1 MDESAAVEGM
11 QLTGKSISKKREG
24 RSRYVKRDG
33 RIRKRVLI
41 VAEGFDVSVPEGCT
55 RRNHVFH
62 LESKL
67 KDHFSSCGKIKSVC
81 IPHPYYSSTIK
92 RHAYIEILGEG
103 AKEKALELN
112 GIEMDG
118 HKLVVTAP
126 LLPLKRKALKSAKR
140 DRSSRSELIFVRG
153 YDTSLPRKIIKRAL
167 GKHFSSCGE
176 VLEVD
181 VVPNQTYPKA
191 RNHAYVDIYGE
202 DAKEKALQLSGSDMG
217 GFKLVVEKLGPKPRQ
232 PGDEPID
239 DPIDIFGSP
248 TYSEFMAVRNKRK
261 EEREANKRKE
271 EERNSNKRKENP
283 NPHSNKRKENPNSHS
298 NEKKK
303 KRKTSK

>member
-1 MDESAAVEGM
+1 MDETAAVEGM
-11 QLTGKSISKKREG
+11 QLNGADESDRLG
-24 RSRYVKRDG
+24 RS
-33 RIRKRVLI
+33 RKRVLV
-41 VAEGFDVSVPEGCT
+41 VAKGFDVSVPEGCT
-55 RRNHVFH
+55 LRERVLR
-62 LESKL
+62 LESML
-67 KDHFSSCGKIKSVC
+67 RDHFSSCGKVKSVC
-81 IPHPYYSSTIK
+81 IPHVRPASTIK
-92 RHAYIEILGEG
+92 RYAYIDIWGKGVE
-103 AKEKALELN
+103 EKALQLN
-112 GIEMDG
+112 GTEMDG
-118 HKLVVTAP
+118 HKLVVT
-126 LLPLKRKALKSAKR
+126 LPLRPMKKTRRRALKN
-140 DRSSRSELIFVRG
+140 DRYRRSEIMIVRG
-153 YDTSLPRKIIKRAL
+153 YDTSLPRKIIMRAL